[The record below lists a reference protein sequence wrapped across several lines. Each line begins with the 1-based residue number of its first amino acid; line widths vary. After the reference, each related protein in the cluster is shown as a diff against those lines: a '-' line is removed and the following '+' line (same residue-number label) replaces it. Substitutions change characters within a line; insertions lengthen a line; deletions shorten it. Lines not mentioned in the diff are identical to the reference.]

1 MAINMN
7 SIGIYG
13 VRNNVIYGGFWLKKD
28 IDVKIEFK
36 FENEE
41 LSFSCD
47 SEDKKERKYFSKWLL
62 KEKDAYEN
70 VVLNYL
76 NELDKFNHIS
86 SFEGKI
92 VEEHLSKSK
101 RIGVQSYIIKVQYD
115 EIPNPVTFE
124 FFPGNRSF
132 YLLYKVPVSMDLKE
146 MHIGHILKKE
156 TTKRMWEPFRDKTN
170 YKLQLLH
177 MLR

>member
-1 MAINMN
+1 MAINMS
-7 SIGIYG
+7 SIGIYEAK
-13 VRNNVIYGGFWLKKD
+13 NDVIHGRFWLIND
-28 IDVKIEFK
+28 IDLKVEFK

-47 SEDKKERKYFSKWLL
+47 SEDKKERNYFSKWLI

-92 VEEHLSKSK
+92 VEENLSK
-101 RIGVQSYIIKVQYD
+101 RIGIQSYIIKVQYD
-115 EIPNPVTFE
+115 GIPNPVTFE
-124 FFPGNRSF
+124 FFPNNRSF
-132 YLLYKVPVSMDLKE
+132 YLLYKVPVSMGFKE
-146 MHIGHILKKE
+146 SPIGYILKKE
-156 TTKRMWEPFRDKTN
+156 TIQRMWEPFRDKTN
-170 YKLQLLH
+170 YKPQLLH